1 MRLRVEAIPALE
13 SNYIWMVHNETSA
26 VLVDP
31 GSASATLAAMD
42 NHALELVGILITHHH
57 HDHIGGLDE
66 ILAEYEV
73 PVWGPDDDRIPQITQ
88 TVHEGDQLSIDAL
101 KTQFHVIETPGHT
114 RSHVV
119 FYNDALI
126 FSGDTLFSLGCGRLF
141 EGTPAQMLASLD
153 KVAKLNPDAQV
164 CCGHEYTEAN
174 GRFAQQV
181 DPHNPALAK
190 RMEAV
195 TRLRANG
202 EPTLPVTLAT
212 ELQTNPFLRT
222 RDPIVMAAAR
232 GHDPDAGTTAT
243 DVFATLRGWKDQQS
257 Q

>member
-1 MRLRVEAIPALE
+1 MRLRLEAIPALE
-13 SNYIWMVHNETSA
+13 SNYIWMLHDGANA

-31 GSASATLAAMD
+31 GCAKAALKAIHD
-42 NHALELVGILITHHH
+42 QALKCVGILITHHH

-66 ILAEYEV
+66 TLAEHSV

-88 TVHEGDQLSIDAL
+88 KVHEGDQVIIEAL
-101 KTQFHVIETPGHT
+101 KTHFHVIETPGHT
-114 RSHVV
+114 CSHVI
-119 FYNDALI
+119 FHNPALI

-141 EGTPAQMLASLD
+141 EGTPAEMLASLD

-190 RMEAV
+190 RMETV
-195 TRLRANG
+195 THLIAN
-202 EPTLPVTLAT
+202 EQPTLPVTLAS

-222 RDPIVMAAAR
+222 RDPVIIAAAR
-232 GHDPDAGTTAT
+232 MHDPDTSTTAC
-243 DVFATLRGWKDQQS
+243 DVFATLRSWKDQPS
-257 Q
+257 